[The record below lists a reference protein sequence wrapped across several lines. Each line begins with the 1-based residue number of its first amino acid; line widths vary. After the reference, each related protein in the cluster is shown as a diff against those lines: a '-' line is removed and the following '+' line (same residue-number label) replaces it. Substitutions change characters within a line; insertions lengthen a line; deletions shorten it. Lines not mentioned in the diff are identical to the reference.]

1 MPWRRDYGSQAGE
14 TGSSENRCEDRV
26 REQEHLL
33 GAMPER
39 ENRDG
44 ELEVAERTVIPA
56 NVGDMLRISEQH
68 LALSQ
73 TRPVIKGFEVHLR

>member
-14 TGSSENRCEDRV
+14 TGSSENRCKDRV
-26 REQEHLL
+26 HEQEHLL

-39 ENRDG
+39 ENRMGSWKWLKGLSDHI
-44 ELEVAERTVIPA
+44 T
-56 NVGDMLRISEQH
+56 DMPRISEQH

-73 TRPVIKGFEVHLR
+73 MRPVIKGFEVHLH